1 MKKIIITIVAIL
13 ISSISIAQ
21 SVYTL
26 AVDIKYDSVFSLD
39 GRFYAVKQS
48 GKWGVVKDRQEIIPC
63 IYQGIDA
70 LGDGIISVIDND
82 KVGFVDTLGNLLIA
96 PSYVIEKQIYREDKS
111 QINVFDNGASLV
123 EVEGEYKLIDKNNKQ
138 LIPEDYEI
146 VSRIGDAISIKK
158 NGKFGIAN
166 SKGEI
171 LLHPQYIEISVLVEG
186 KVYSFKQI
194 STSGMPMF
202 GLINS
207 KGEIICPAIYADFG
221 LYNGKDV
228 TYIKAY
234 TEEGQQ
240 ALLDENGKVVL
251 PASYQV
257 CLPSKL
263 PNYFH
268 ISQNLEQ
275 GIIGKDSVIY
285 VPTSY
290 ERIEIMV
297 TNDTFF
303 LAYKENR
310 TFIYNTHQQK
320 IAEIEGNILDIV
332 NNQKGETYF
341 VIENHFSY
349 GIQNTKGEW
358 LIEPIYDEILSII
371 SDNICFRKG
380 NTWGVVNINNQPIIE
395 FKYKEAK
402 LSPSKKYFV
411 LYDGKKDS
419 KLLNDKG
426 EIFSFPKVE
435 SIMLAADYVEFKDK
449 KTRKRLYST
458 GAYKPEEMLNIKK
471 SANGILTVKTV
482 QGWTFVSEGTNTP
495 LTDKYYKA
503 AGIFHKDIVLVLDN
517 NQIKMLN
524 NKMQEEGVLI
534 SEAIDN
540 TELQLNYIGLAAY
553 MGSNHY
559 IIKSKNKYGV
569 INIKQ

>member
-1 MKKIIITIVAIL
+1 MKKIISIL
-13 ISSISIAQ
+13 IAIIISNITLAQ

-39 GRFYAVKQS
+39 GRYYAVKQS
-48 GKWGVVKDRQEIIPC
+48 GKWGVVKDRQEILPC

-70 LGDGIISVIDND
+70 LGDGVISVINND
-82 KVGFVDTLGNLLIA
+82 KIGFVDTLGNTLIE
-96 PSYVIEKQIYREDKS
+96 PTYVIEKQTYREDKS
-111 QINVFDNGASLV
+111 QINLFDNGASLV
-123 EVEGEYKLIDKNNKQ
+123 EVEGEYKLINKQNKQ
-138 LIPEDYEI
+138 LIPQEYEI
-146 VSRIGDAISIKK
+146 ISRIGDAISIKK
-158 NGKFGIAN
+158 DGKYGISN

-171 LLHPQYIEISVLVEG
+171 IIYPQYLDISVLVEG

-194 STSGMPMF
+194 STSGMPVF
-202 GLINS
+202 GLING

-221 LYNGKDV
+221 IYNGKEA

-240 ALLDENGKVVL
+240 ALLNEEGKLVL

-257 CLPSKL
+257 CLPTKL
-263 PNYFH
+263 PNYYH

-275 GIIGKDSVIY
+275 GIIRSDSVIC
-285 VPTSY
+285 VPPSY
-290 ERIEIMV
+290 ERIEMMV

-310 TFIYNTHQQK
+310 TIIYNTKQEK
-320 IAEIEGNILDIV
+320 LAEIEGNILDIV
-332 NNQKGETYF
+332 SNKKGETYF
-341 VIENHFSY
+341 VIENFFSY
-349 GIQNTKGEW
+349 GIQNSKGQW

-380 NTWGVVNINNQPIIE
+380 NTWGVVNINNQTIID

-426 EIFSFPKVE
+426 EIFTFPKVE

-449 KTRKRLYST
+449 KIRKRLYST
-458 GAYKPEEMLNIKK
+458 GKYKPEEMLNIKK
-471 SANGILTVKTV
+471 SANGILTVKTT
-482 QGWTFVSEGTNTP
+482 QGWSFVSEETNKP

-503 AGIFHKDIVLVLDN
+503 AGIFHKDIILVLDN

-553 MGSNHY
+553 MGANHY